1 MAKYTV
7 PRGTRDILPEE
18 VVLWQ
23 FVEQKAREI
32 FALYNFREIRTPIF
46 EHTELFLRG
55 IGENTDI
62 ISKEMYNFLDRK
74 GRSLTLRPEG
84 TAAVVRAYLESN
96 RRNQEPLSKLWYQGP
111 MFRYE
116 RPQAGRYRQFHQM
129 GCEVLG
135 ATSAYQDTE
144 VIVLAQHLFESI
156 GLQGLEVHINNVG
169 CKNCRPVIK
178 ERLKSFLGD
187 NLNNLCDDCCK
198 RFETNPLRILDC
210 KNPKCNEF
218 FVMLPDISDVLC
230 TDCKEHYHDVQNY
243 LNIMRVK
250 YKVNPRLVRGLD
262 YYTKT
267 VFEVISSHLGAQNAV
282 CGGGRYDNLIQEL
295 GGPSIPAVGFAF
307 GLERAVMIMQNQKV
321 TAPEQR
327 PYLLLLPLG
336 VNAGNRAVIFA
347 NKLRCKNVPLEIDIS
362 DRNLS
367 AKLKTANKLGV
378 KYAYILGEDELVN
391 KCGLLKDM
399 QSGKQKKLSFDKFL
413 MELENGYKKDRR
425 KGWN

>member
-1 MAKYTV
+1 MTKYTV
-7 PRGTRDILPEE
+7 PRGTRDILPAE
-18 VVLWQ
+18 VALWQ

-32 FALYNFREIRTPIF
+32 FRLYNFREIRTPIF

-62 ISKEMYNFLDRK
+62 ISKEMYNFQDRK

-84 TAAVVRAYLESN
+84 TASVVRAYLESN
-96 RRNQEPLSKLWYQGP
+96 LHKQEALSKLWYQGP

-135 ATSAYQDTE
+135 AVSAYQDTE
-144 VIVLAQHLFESI
+144 VIALAQHFFETI
-156 GLQGLEVHINNVG
+156 GLRGLEVHINSVG
-169 CKNCRPVIK
+169 CPICRPVIK

-187 NLNNLCDDCCK
+187 NLNNLCEDCRK

-210 KNPKCNEF
+210 KNPECNEF

-230 TDCKEHYHDVQNY
+230 AECKEHYHDVQNY
-243 LNIMRVK
+243 LNIMRIK
-250 YKVNPRLVRGLD
+250 YMVNPRLVRGLD

-307 GLERAVMIMQNQKV
+307 GLERAVLIMQNQKV
-321 TAPEQR
+321 TVPGR
-327 PYLLLLPLG
+327 TPYLLLLPLG
-336 VNAGNRAVIFA
+336 ENAGNRAAIFA
-347 NKLRCKNVPLEIDIS
+347 NKLRRKNIPLEIDIS
-362 DRNLS
+362 GRGLS

-378 KYAYILGEDELVN
+378 RYVYILGEDELVD
-391 KCGLLKDM
+391 KCGQLKDM
-399 QSGKQKKLSFDKFL
+399 RDGRQKKIRFDKFL
-413 MELENGYKKDRR
+413 AEMEKKYKKDNRS
-425 KGWN
+425 

>member
-1 MAKYTV
+1 VA
-7 PRGTRDILPEE
+7 
-18 VVLWQ
+18 LWQ

-32 FALYNFREIRTPIF
+32 FRLYNFREIRTPIF

-62 ISKEMYNFLDRK
+62 ISKEMYNFQDRK

-84 TAAVVRAYLESN
+84 TASVVRAYLESN
-96 RRNQEPLSKLWYQGP
+96 LHKQEALSKLWYQGP

-135 ATSAYQDTE
+135 AVSAYQDTE
-144 VIVLAQHLFESI
+144 VIALAQHFFETI
-156 GLQGLEVHINNVG
+156 GLRGLEVHINSVG
-169 CKNCRPVIK
+169 CPICRPVIK

-187 NLNNLCDDCCK
+187 NLNNLCEDCRK

-210 KNPKCNEF
+210 KNPECNEF

-230 TDCKEHYHDVQNY
+230 AECKEHYHDVQNY
-243 LNIMRVK
+243 LNIMRIK
-250 YKVNPRLVRGLD
+250 YMVNPRLVRGLD

-307 GLERAVMIMQNQKV
+307 GLERAVLIMQNQKV
-321 TAPEQR
+321 TVPGR
-327 PYLLLLPLG
+327 TPYLLLLPLG
-336 VNAGNRAVIFA
+336 ENAGNRAAIFA
-347 NKLRCKNVPLEIDIS
+347 NKLRRKNIPLEIDIS
-362 DRNLS
+362 GRGLS

-378 KYAYILGEDELVN
+378 RYVYILGEDELVD
-391 KCGLLKDM
+391 KCGQLKDM
-399 QSGKQKKLSFDKFL
+399 RDGRQKKIRFDKFL
-413 MELENGYKKDRR
+413 AEMEKKYKKDNRS
-425 KGWN
+425 